1 MKKTT
6 THKVLVMDGL
16 AELQLKS
23 LPLSDEKLWD
33 FPAELIGRPYVKS
46 RLGFSASEVGEF
58 RSRQVH

>member
-1 MKKTT
+1 MI
-6 THKVLVMDGL
+6 DGL

-23 LPLSDEKLWD
+23 LSLSDEELWD